1 MSSPYG
7 NSIDPIS
14 AIQSTVSGMN
24 EADRQAFAK
33 ETGVDISAIQIMDYD
48 VALKYCQK
56 HHINLNNNIWNQSR
70 TYSYATNPLKGW
82 SLEKQDNGD
91 KKLLTKQDM
100 YIKLADIKNHELRSE
115 VENILNGGTPSKAFM
130 DYLLQKYEK
139 RQAEFEEAWAK
150 YQVAKGERTTLK
162 VTFEKIQ
169 KKYEGSESPY
179 DNGLVKTAEKNYKT
193 ADLDADIYLSIASYL
208 AHRAV

>member
-1 MSSPYG
+1 MTQPYG

-14 AIQSTVSGMN
+14 AIQSTVSRMS
-24 EADRQAFAK
+24 EADKLAFAK
-33 ETGVDISAIQIMDYD
+33 ETGVDIRAIQIMDYD

-56 HHINLNNNIWNQSR
+56 HHINLSNNIWNQSG
-70 TYSYATNPLKGW
+70 TYNYATNPLKGW
-82 SLEKQDNGD
+82 SLERQENGN

-100 YIKLADIKNHELRSE
+100 YIKLADIKNSELRSE

-150 YQVAKGERTTLK
+150 YQIAKGEKTTLK
-162 VTFEKIQ
+162 ATFEKIQ
-169 KKYEGSESPY
+169 KKYEGSES
-179 DNGLVKTAEKNYKT
+179 DFENGQVRHAEKDFKN
-193 ADLDADIYLSIASYL
+193 AELDADIYLSIASYL
-208 AHRAV
+208 AHRVV